1 MKRLFD
7 SKQPWITL
15 SKVSFPFSTGVNHDK
30 LAESINLLEPEMI
43 PVLNKVLGYYE
54 AAMESTNPYVKILL
68 LVSCVESLIKTRFS
82 VKGELSGKDLVRYLD
97 KIRITNKIS
106 KRNFNQFINKMIYGK
121 RSASAHGNIDINS
134 NSTINVV
141 QKEYQKFHQIVDTY
155 IEDFLD
161 KHKSSIV

>member
-1 MKRLFD
+1 M
-7 SKQPWITL
+7 
-15 SKVSFPFSTGVNHDK
+15 
-30 LAESINLLEPEMI
+30 
-43 PVLNKVLGYYE
+43 
-54 AAMESTNPYVKILL
+54 
-68 LVSCVESLIKTRFS
+68 
-82 VKGELSGKDLVRYLD
+82 
-97 KIRITNKIS
+97 ITNKIS

-121 RSASAHGNIDINS
+121 RRSASAHDNIDINS